1 MIDLGLEPIDAT
13 LPPTTLHVDE
23 IDLLAHLL
31 DIDVLPVVLDTGPR
45 FDALSGRDAVFRDA
59 YGTLESA
66 ALIEGVGG
74 GFKVHPDLAGQL
86 RTLARPRAEIAV
98 RRHGGGTIHRA
109 CLARDED
116 SADAGVLA
124 LRSGDTFTIQRV
136 EGALSEP
143 LGQALGSVEPL
154 LFGAV
159 NCPTADLTS
168 ALDQITAPQGAARP
182 LTAVGVRAE
191 EAAVLGPAFADC
203 PEFTEIVGFAHV
215 EGSPPVMHGPVTVFD
230 TSAGRIVGTT
240 SVATDGVKWTSLGPG
255 TPGRLQQA
263 IEALLAQLG

>member
-1 MIDLGLEPIDAT
+1 MIDLGLGPIGAT

-31 DIDVLPVVLDTGPR
+31 GIDVLPVVLDTGPR
-45 FDALSGRDAVFRDA
+45 FDELSGRDAAFRDA
-59 YGTLESA
+59 YGTLDSA
-66 ALIEGVGG
+66 GLIEGIDEAP
-74 GFKVHPDLAGQL
+74 KVHPDLAGRL

-98 RRHGGGTIHRA
+98 RRYGGGTIHRA
-109 CLARDED
+109 CLARDEER
-116 SADAGVLA
+116 ADAGVLA

-136 EGALSEP
+136 EGTLAEP
-143 LGQALGSVEPL
+143 LRHALGSVEPVH
-154 LFGAV
+154 FDAV
-159 NCPTADLTS
+159 NCPTADLAA
-168 ALDQITAPQGAARP
+168 ALDQITAPQGAAHL

-203 PEFTEIVGFAHV
+203 PAFAEIVGLVHV
-215 EGSPPVMHGPVTVFD
+215 EGGSPVMHGPVTVFD

-240 SVATDGVKWTSLGPG
+240 SVATDGIKWTSLGPG

-263 IEALLAQLG
+263 IEALLAQIG